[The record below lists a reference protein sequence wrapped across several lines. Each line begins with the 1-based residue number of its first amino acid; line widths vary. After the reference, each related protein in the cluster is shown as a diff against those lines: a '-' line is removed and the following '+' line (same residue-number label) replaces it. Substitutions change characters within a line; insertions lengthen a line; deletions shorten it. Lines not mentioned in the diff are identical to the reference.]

1 MKIKTTV
8 IGCDV
13 DSAIFITGSV
23 LMCNEESLNQ
33 RVRGSSPWRVTI
45 SIPDQTGQGTILIQH
60 LEASNMRRPTLVDWA
75 MAPKW
80 LTMVDTVN
88 MVGYDEATIDR
99 LIELGAVE
107 SQTNGETL
115 IGRDSLREFLEALDD
130 AGSYALYQRG

>member
-1 MKIKTTV
+1 
-8 IGCDV
+8 
-13 DSAIFITGSV
+13 
-23 LMCNEESLNQ
+23 
-33 RVRGSSPWRVTI
+33 
-45 SIPDQTGQGTILIQH
+45 
-60 LEASNMRRPTLVDWA
+60 MRRPTLVDWA